1 MAGNGIGVTVN
12 DKQRRGRSN
21 ENEPDVS
28 YFPGR
33 AGSRN
38 IAPLDSRIK
47 NPHDLRVC
55 PLCLNKM
62 EDPISCMNT
71 LLLCPHCNDI
81 LLVSENSR
89 GKFLSPISS
98 DIPGPKHVPPVCT
111 PRQQYDLVLE
121 DPRYF
126 HIMRELVST
135 IKSKPFPYAFTSSF
149 ALCCCVTV
157 LLVSNQSFFSLC
169 KLQSSCNIQR
179 KGIERAS
186 DVTLERRLQVVSTAL
201 AENLSDKDLYKIY
214 MIVLYDL
221 ETCLCHFPPAPPLRP
236 YSSSQWIQAST
247 PYTNATPV
255 NNNQQWTSL
264 PPSFNNGYTN
274 HSNRSSSGPCPMPGV
289 TLKGGQP
296 SSSNMNPAV
305 TYNNQMWITET
316 SGPDYFSNLES
327 AGHCSSSHP
336 TPCSTGSSQGFIGQP
351 SGWIQT
357 SAPYTNSV
365 SVKNNQQLASFR
377 QTAVNFGSTYHPNGT
392 SSDLS
397 SVIENDN
404 QVSDFKFNLGLDSK
418 NHTSSSLPVPHP
430 THGLTGGQASEQGI
444 HDPSHNQRM
453 MVKRKVLTKSFEP
466 VKKTRMLSS
475 LPKR

>member
-126 HIMRELVST
+126 HIMREL
-135 IKSKPFPYAFTSSF
+135 
-149 ALCCCVTV
+149 
-157 LLVSNQSFFSLC
+157 
-169 KLQSSCNIQR
+169 
-179 KGIERAS
+179 
-186 DVTLERRLQVVSTAL
+186 VTLERRLQVVSTAL